1 MILRPPRSTRTDT
14 RFPYTTLVR
23 SWSTG
28 STSLPPGCASR
39 SRRAETR
46 TGIRRLARRD
56 LLKVAAATRR
66 PRGSRR
72 CSCAAE
78 PAVLAGDHR
87 MEAAGRGPARVTARD
102 EPRGQVAQTL
112 RSEEHPSELQ
122 SLMRISYAVFCLKN
136 KTPTLIRR
144 NTNAQYKRI

>member
-1 MILRPPRSTRTDT
+1 M
-14 RFPYTTLVR
+14 
-23 SWSTG
+23 
-28 STSLPPGCASR
+28 
-39 SRRAETR
+39 RRV
-46 TGIRRLARRD
+46 ARRD

-87 MEAAGRGPARVTARD
+87 MEAAGRGPARVPARD

-112 RSEEHPSELQ
+112 RGGGRLRE
-122 SLMRISYAVFCLKN
+122 AFCRLGA
-136 KTPTLIRR
+136 PTGI
-144 NTNAQYKRI
+144 KRAGGPATTREGGHGGNGWRGRWRVVRVTE